1 MRDVR
6 HVARRFRSGVRS
18 AGPPWQAPA
27 RRLVTAKPDCS
38 RVDSPL
44 MGRRGEGTVYRRRD
58 GRWSGQ
64 IRRPDGVRQTVYGRT
79 EEEARERLAA
89 VRRAIGR
96 ATPDAAGTVADLEG
110 LRRLRTAIRRLA
122 RSERASNVRV
132 FGSVARGDST
142 ATSDYDLIVD
152 LDPEVRGFEAFDH
165 LDRLERL
172 LAELLDRPVHVVTAR
187 HDSDFTRRVLRD
199 AIGL

>member
-1 MRDVR
+1 ME
-6 HVARRFRSGVRS
+6 
-18 AGPPWQAPA
+18 
-27 RRLVTAKPDCS
+27 
-38 RVDSPL
+38 
-44 MGRRGEGTVYRRRD
+44 RRGEGTVYRRRD

-89 VRRAIGR
+89 VRGAITGR
-96 ATPDAAGTVADLEG
+96 SSGPVSTVPDLTE
-110 LRRLRTAIRRLA
+110 LRRKRAAIQRLVNG
-122 RSERASNVRV
+122 ERASNVRV

-142 ATSDYDLIVD
+142 ATSDYDLVVD
-152 LDPEVRGFEAFDH
+152 LDPEVRGFEAFDR

-172 LAELLDRPVHVVTAR
+172 LAELLGRPVHVVTAH

>member
-1 MRDVR
+1 
-6 HVARRFRSGVRS
+6 
-18 AGPPWQAPA
+18 
-27 RRLVTAKPDCS
+27 
-38 RVDSPL
+38 

-89 VRRAIGR
+89 IRSAIVER
-96 ATPDAAGTVADLEG
+96 TPKPGNTAPDLAE
-110 LRRLRTAIRRLA
+110 LRRKGAAIRRLA
-122 RSERASNVRV
+122 QSERASNVRV

-142 ATSDYDLIVD
+142 ATSDYDLVVD
-152 LDPEVRGFEAFDH
+152 LDPAVRGFEAFDR
-165 LDRLERL
+165 LDRLEHL
-172 LAELLDRPVHVVTAR
+172 LAELLGRPVHVVTAQ
-187 HDSDFTRRVLRD
+187 HDSRFTRRVLRD

>member
-1 MRDVR
+1 
-6 HVARRFRSGVRS
+6 
-18 AGPPWQAPA
+18 
-27 RRLVTAKPDCS
+27 
-38 RVDSPL
+38 
-44 MGRRGEGTVYRRRD
+44 MGRHGEGTVYRRRD

-79 EEEARERLAA
+79 EEEARQRLAV
-89 VRRAIGR
+89 VRGTIGQDSLTPADTVPDLDELVHHRA
-96 ATPDAAGTVADLEG
+96 
-110 LRRLRTAIRRLA
+110 AIRRLA

-142 ATSDYDLIVD
+142 ARSDYDLVVD
-152 LDPEVRGFEAFDH
+152 LDPEVRGFEAFDR

-172 LAELLDRPVHVVTAR
+172 MAELLGRPVHVVTAR

>member
-1 MRDVR
+1 
-6 HVARRFRSGVRS
+6 
-18 AGPPWQAPA
+18 
-27 RRLVTAKPDCS
+27 
-38 RVDSPL
+38 

-89 VRRAIGR
+89 VRGTIGR
-96 ATPDAAGTVADLEG
+96 DSLAPADTVPDLDE
-110 LRRLRTAIRRLA
+110 LRRRRAAIERLV

-142 ATSDYDLIVD
+142 AASDYDLVVD
-152 LDPEVRGFEAFDH
+152 LDPGMHGFEAFDR

-172 LAELLDRPVHVVTAR
+172 LAQLLGRSVHVVTAR

>member
-1 MRDVR
+1 
-6 HVARRFRSGVRS
+6 
-18 AGPPWQAPA
+18 
-27 RRLVTAKPDCS
+27 
-38 RVDSPL
+38 
-44 MGRRGEGTVYRRRD
+44 MGRRGGGTVYLRRD

-79 EEEARERLAA
+79 EEEARQRLAA
-89 VRRAIGR
+89 VRSAIDQR
-96 ATPDAAGTVADLEG
+96 SPRPEARVPDLQG
-110 LRRLRTAIRRLA
+110 LRRNRAAIRRLA

-142 ATSDYDLIVD
+142 VTSDYDLVVD
-152 LDPEVRGFEAFDH
+152 LDPDVRGFEAFDR

-172 LAELLDRPVHVVTAR
+172 LAEVLGRPVHVITAR

-199 AIGL
+199 AVGL